1 MIHREKI
8 LRKIHYEYYIMNFLW
23 EYFLILIVVLSICYL
38 HREHH
43 WWIAYAKLNP
53 PEGLCIFGMIWSMYC
68 YDCQF
73 MSLWF
78 VFLFVAILVTLF
90 LELLMYI
97 ENIIDGLLTRSWI
110 RPKAFV
116 FLAYDQFIVMTA
128 NDQFIVMIN
137 LLLLSLWF
145 VFLSVAILVTLFL
158 ELLMKVMYAVKR
170 LKLLHLIIFV
180 FINFTRLQLCCFAR
194 V

>member
-1 MIHREKI
+1 MR
-8 LRKIHYEYYIMNFLW
+8 
-23 EYFLILIVVLSICYL
+23 VLSHSNCCSFYILFYIENSIDGL
-38 HREHH
+38 LTRS
-43 WWIAYAKLNP
+43 WIRPKA
-53 PEGLCIFGMIWSMYC
+53 
-68 YDCQF
+68 
-73 MSLWF
+73 F
-78 VFLFVAILVTLF
+78 VFLAYDQFIVMIANLCHYDLCFSLLHQFLLLCLF

-145 VFLSVAILVTLFL
+145 VFLSVAILLTFL

-170 LKLLHLIIFV
+170 LKLLHLIVFV

>member
-1 MIHREKI
+1 MF
-8 LRKIHYEYYIMNFLW
+8 FL
-23 EYFLILIVVLSICYL
+23 YFVL

-53 PEGLCIFGMIWSMYC
+53 PEGLCIFGIWSMYC

-78 VFLFVAILVTLF
+78 MFLFVAILVTLF

-116 FLAYDQFIVMTA
+116 FMAYV
-128 NDQFIVMIN
+128 N
-137 LLLLSLWF
+137 LLLWLPLYIIMIF
-145 VFLSVAILVTLFL
+145 VTLFL

-170 LKLLHLIIFV
+170 LKLLHLIVCV
-180 FINFTRLQLCCFAR
+180 FINTSLACSYVALLVFSMFTLNCDFNLCCVFFFTLRIVAF
-194 V
+194 VFYYSFIGCV

>member
-1 MIHREKI
+1 MF
-8 LRKIHYEYYIMNFLW
+8 FL
-23 EYFLILIVVLSICYL
+23 YVI
-38 HREHH
+38 
-43 WWIAYAKLNP
+43 
-53 PEGLCIFGMIWSMYC
+53 
-68 YDCQF
+68 
-73 MSLWF
+73 
-78 VFLFVAILVTLF
+78 
-90 LELLMYI
+90 YI

-128 NDQFIVMIN
+128 NDQLIVMIN

-170 LKLLHLIIFV
+170 LKLLHLIVCV
-180 FINFTRLQLCCFAR
+180 FINTSLACSYVALLVFSMFTLNCDFNLCCVFIFTLRIVAF
-194 V
+194 VFYYSFIGCV

>member
-1 MIHREKI
+1 MDCLREAESARRP
-8 LRKIHYEYYIMNFLW
+8 L
-23 EYFLILIVVLSICYL
+23 YFWRMSI
-38 HREHH
+38 
-43 WWIAYAKLNP
+43 
-53 PEGLCIFGMIWSMYC
+53 YC
-68 YDCQF
+68 YDCPF
-73 MSLWF
+73 ISLWF
-78 VFLFVAILVTLF
+78 VILYVAILVTLF

-180 FINFTRLQLCCFAR
+180 FINFTRLQLCCFACVYVVYAWLR
-194 V
+194 F